1 MNLFVPFTAV
11 VVVNMTE
18 AFDPVVVP
26 PVAPSSGDG
35 EKLSNDAI
43 YTVMPADGATP
54 DGHRTQLNGTRH
66 G

>member
-35 EKLSNDAI
+35 EKLTDP
-43 YTVMPADGATP
+43 VMPADGATP
-54 DGHRTQLNGTRH
+54 DGHRTQLNGTGH
-66 G
+66 GG